1 MAEIQNNF
9 GKYIKTGLG
18 IVSIAVAVTAIV
30 NAWDIYKHY
39 VFKPKV
45 KIIEVD
51 YKNGRAIIE
60 VNGKRHKLLYGSPFY
75 VGDYWSVQMKT
86 KENDKINRI
95 ELLKQGNVKEY
106 LTT

>member
-18 IVSIAVAVTAIV
+18 VVSIAVAVTAIV

-86 KENDKINRI
+86 QENDKINRI

>member
-86 KENDKINRI
+86 QENDKINRI
-95 ELLKQGNVKEY
+95 ELLKQGNVKQY

>member
-1 MAEIQNNF
+1 MAEIQKNF

-18 IVSIAVAVTAIV
+18 VVSIAVAVTAIV

-45 KIIEVD
+45 KIIDVD

-60 VNGKRHKLLYGSPFY
+60 VNGTRHKLLYGSPFY

>member
-51 YKNGRAIIE
+51 YKNGRTIIE

-86 KENDKINRI
+86 QENDKINRI

>member
-1 MAEIQNNF
+1 MAEMQNNF

-45 KIIEVD
+45 KIIDVD

-60 VNGKRHKLLYGSPFY
+60 VNGTRHKLLYGSPFY

>member
-18 IVSIAVAVTAIV
+18 VVSIAVAVTAIV

-45 KIIEVD
+45 KIIDVD

-60 VNGKRHKLLYGSPFY
+60 VNGTRHKLLYGSPFY

>member
-1 MAEIQNNF
+1 MAEIQKNF

-45 KIIEVD
+45 KIIDVD

-60 VNGKRHKLLYGSPFY
+60 VNGVQHKLLYGSPFY

-95 ELLKQGNVKEY
+95 ELLKQGNVKQY